1 MLLFDAKKTQDG
13 TVTLNFIFV
22 SLRGKKHWNKKNQNK
37 ALFSVKS
44 NFCKA
49 IQVNTKFIDFD
60 FYDKTRKYPLRRYF
74 LGVLAHTT
82 ALDRLWRGDETLNCV
97 AYT

>member
-1 MLLFDAKKTQDG
+1 MIHDG
-13 TVTLNFIFV
+13 L
-22 SLRGKKHWNKKNQNK
+22 SLSKGLVESFFN
-37 ALFSVKS
+37 L
-44 NFCKA
+44 
-49 IQVNTKFIDFD
+49 
-60 FYDKTRKYPLRRYF
+60 TRKYPLRGYF